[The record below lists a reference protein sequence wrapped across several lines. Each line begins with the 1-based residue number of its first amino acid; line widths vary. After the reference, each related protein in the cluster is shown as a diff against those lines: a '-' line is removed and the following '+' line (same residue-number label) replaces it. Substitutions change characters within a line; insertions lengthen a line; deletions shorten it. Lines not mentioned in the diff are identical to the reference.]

1 MFYYIMPII
10 HSLKTIFIHI
20 PKAGGTSIETVLC
33 DFPLF
38 KYSLIN
44 KYVWYGNIKTKEIKY
59 ELDHST
65 MAYLKNNCKY
75 FDNTYFSFAI
85 VRNPYAR
92 LVSEYH
98 YCKYKYARFIKEID
112 NFKDF
117 VLSLKDKFSDIVKN
131 KEKNHLYVSH
141 YLPQYLFTHNYRKIQ
156 IVDEIYK
163 LENIEEDWIKI
174 CEKLNID
181 KELIKSEKNASTF
194 KYDYN
199 EYYDDELRNIVY
211 ELYKDDFEI
220 FNYDK

>member
-1 MFYYIMPII
+1 MSYEFFFTVF
-10 HSLKTIFIHI
+10 LKR
-20 PKAGGTSIETVLC
+20 
-33 DFPLF
+33 
-38 KYSLIN
+38 
-44 KYVWYGNIKTKEIKY
+44 W
-59 ELDHST
+59 
-65 MAYLKNNCKY
+65 
-75 FDNTYFSFAI
+75 FD
-85 VRNPYAR
+85 
-92 LVSEYH
+92 
-98 YCKYKYARFIKEID
+98 CKYKYARFIKEID